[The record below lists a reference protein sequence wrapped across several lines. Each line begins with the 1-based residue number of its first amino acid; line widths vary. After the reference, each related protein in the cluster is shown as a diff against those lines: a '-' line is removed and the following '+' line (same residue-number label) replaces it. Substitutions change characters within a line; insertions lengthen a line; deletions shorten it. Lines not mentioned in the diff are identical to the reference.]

1 MKAVFL
7 DRDGTVTVEK
17 GHLGNPDD
25 LELHAGA
32 ADAIRRLRE
41 AGWSVFVVTNQ
52 SGVARGMFTEEE
64 LASVHFRMVAMLGAE
79 GASIDGLY
87 SCPHHPEGRVL
98 EYAVDCDCRKPRPGL
113 ILQAAREHGVDLASS
128 VIVGDARRDIDA
140 GRSAGLAACV
150 LVLTGHG
157 AETAKTIHGA
167 DAVVADIQA
176 AADWI
181 LSVELG

>member
-87 SCPHHPEGRVL
+87 SCPHHPEGTV
-98 EYAVDCDCRKPRPGL
+98 
-113 ILQAAREHGVDLASS
+113 
-128 VIVGDARRDIDA
+128 
-140 GRSAGLAACV
+140 
-150 LVLTGHG
+150 
-157 AETAKTIHGA
+157 
-167 DAVVADIQA
+167 
-176 AADWI
+176 
-181 LSVELG
+181 